1 MSMVKKSFKVNDM
14 HCTSCAMVIEAELE
28 DAGVKAKCNF
38 VKSVLE
44 VEYDETKLSEDKIRY
59 TVIKAGYTIS
69 SS

>member
-1 MSMVKKSFKVNDM
+1 MTKRTYKVNDM
-14 HCTSCAMVIEAELE
+14 HCGSCAMLIEVELE
-28 DAGVKAKCNF
+28 DAVVKAKCNF

-44 VEYDETKLSEDKIRY
+44 VEYDETKLSEDKIRD